1 MASWRDKLILKYGG
15 AIREKAIAR
24 AKARIA
30 LSGRSPA
37 ALSED
42 ELEVIVKEE
51 EDKVK
56 QLIYG
61 SGIAAI
67 MLLLGV
73 Y

>member
-1 MASWRDKLILKYGG
+1 MAWRDRLVNKYSG
-15 AIREKAIAR
+15 AIRERAITR

-30 LSGRSPA
+30 LSGRSPLD
-37 ALSED
+37 LSED

-51 EDKVK
+51 EDKIR

-61 SGIAAI
+61 SSLAAA
-67 MLLLGV
+67 LVLLGI

>member
-1 MASWRDKLILKYGG
+1 MASWRDKLIQKYSG
-15 AIREKAIAR
+15 AIREKAISR

-30 LSGRSPA
+30 LSGRSPSE
-37 ALSED
+37 LSED

-51 EDKVK
+51 EDQVK
-56 QLIYG
+56 QMIYG

-67 MLLLGV
+67 MLFLGV